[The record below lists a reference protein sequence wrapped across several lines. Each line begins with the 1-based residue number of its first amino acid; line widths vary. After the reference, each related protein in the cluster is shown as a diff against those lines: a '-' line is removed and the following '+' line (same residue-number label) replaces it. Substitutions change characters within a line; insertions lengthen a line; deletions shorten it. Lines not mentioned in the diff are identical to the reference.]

1 MTRTTPFHARTGP
14 LCSSYAWKEWA
25 GYAAVSN
32 FDRHSE
38 REYYA
43 FRQTAGLIDMTP
55 LSKLEVRG
63 PDAAALLSR
72 LWTRDIRRLPKG
84 RVVYGAMCD
93 ANGHVLDDGTVAN
106 LGGGHYRVSSNAPWL
121 GWYHEH
127 ARRFDVDLEESA
139 HDLAVLSIQGP
150 LARDVLNPI
159 VEVDLDA
166 MRFFGVRSTTIA
178 GITGEVA
185 RTGYTGD
192 LGFEC
197 WVANDDAPALWDAV
211 LEAGEL
217 YGAEPAGLDAMD
229 VARIEAGFVL
239 PGIDYISARDCVIES
254 RKSTPDEAGLGWT
267 VKLDRE
273 GWIGRD
279 ALVREQARGGSK
291 WLMVGLE
298 VSWPDLERLYDEYG
312 LPPHLAPCGCRDP
325 LPVYDLD
332 GNQVGQA
339 TSSTWSPILKRYV
352 AMAQV
357 YRRFGALGS
366 TLQIE
371 HTPEFERRKVTATV
385 TNKPF
390 YDPPQKTFTPKK
402 PGKKAPAATK
412 GDA

>member
-1 MTRTTPFHARTGP
+1 VTRTTPFHARTGP
-14 LCSSYAWKEWA
+14 LCTSFAWKEWA
-25 GYAAVSN
+25 GYAAVCN
-32 FDRHSE
+32 YDRHSE

-43 FRQTAGLIDMTP
+43 FRQTAGIIDMTP

-63 PDAAALLSR
+63 PDAGAFLAR
-72 LWTRDIRRLPKG
+72 LWTRDIRRLPPG

-93 ANGHVLDDGTVAN
+93 GNGHVLDDGTVAN
-106 LGGGHYRVSSNAPWL
+106 LGKNHYRVSSNAPWL
-121 GWYHEH
+121 GWYLEN
-127 ARRFDVDLEESA
+127 ARRFDVDITESA
-139 HDLAVLSIQGP
+139 YDIGVLSIQGP
-150 LARDVLNPI
+150 LARDLLNPI
-159 VEVDLDA
+159 VEADLDV
-166 MRFFGVRSTTIA
+166 MRFFGVRSTKIA
-178 GITGEVA
+178 GISGEVA

-211 LEAGEL
+211 LEAGKL

-239 PGIDYISARDCVIES
+239 PGIDYISARDCVNET

-273 GWIGRD
+273 DWIGRD
-279 ALVREQARGGSK
+279 ALVRERDRGGSK

-298 VSWPDLERLYDEYG
+298 VSWPDLEALYDEYK
-312 LPPHLAPCGCRDP
+312 LPPHLAPCGCRET
-325 LPVYDLD
+325 LPVYDQD
-332 GNQVGQA
+332 GRQVGQA
-339 TSSTWSPILKRYV
+339 TSSTWSPILKRYI

-357 YRRFGALGS
+357 HRPFGGLG
-366 TLQIE
+366 TRLKIE
-371 HTPEFERRKVTATV
+371 HTVEFERRQVTATV
-385 TNKPF
+385 VEKPF

-402 PGKKAPAATK
+402 LQKSAPNRKK